1 MSFKGLLRQNSHN
14 NYILEGTMRS
24 RGSLWQRRS
33 LNEDSSSSK
42 RQHNFVTSLTTLPR
56 GQKQVARSRSNSLV
70 DYTDPQ
76 RTTVELEKQDNETY
90 GFEVQTYGLQQKE
103 SNTVEMCTF
112 VCSVQANSPAE
123 SAGLTTGDV
132 IISINGVCTEGS
144 AHQRIVSLIRE
155 STNILKMETVSG
167 AVVKRIELEKKL
179 RLLKQRLRTKWVELQ
194 KLTLQEQRLACGN
207 MNMSSPLP
215 SLDSPMSLASPGGRG
230 SLRFSSD
237 SSCRSTVTDDGDDGA
252 LPCVFED
259 PFSPHHMAS
268 AGPDGSCFF
277 PWDLESQPS
286 LSRTRSSS
294 LAGSNG
300 SLSPSW
306 DALGACSLFGT
317 LPRKARRGSVRKR
330 IMKFLPGINRPV
342 EEEENN

>member
-24 RGSLWQRRS
+24 KGSLWQRRS

-56 GQKQVARSRSNSLV
+56 GQK
-70 DYTDPQ
+70 
-76 RTTVELEKQDNETY
+76 
-90 GFEVQTYGLQQKE
+90 QTYGLQQKE

-123 SAGLTTGDV
+123 SAGLTTGEQNVLHFLSWGDV

-155 STNILKMETVSG
+155 
-167 AVVKRIELEKKL
+167 IELEKKL
-179 RLLKQRLRTKWVELQ
+179 RLLKTSVTTQGT
-194 KLTLQEQRLACGN
+194 GN
-207 MNMSSPLP
+207 MNTSSPLP

-259 PFSPHHMAS
+259 PFSPNHTAS